1 MSSGGG
7 GDGTPARAGSSVDFL
22 SEELSWIFGEDAL
35 PMAREG
41 RRGEG
46 VNVTGSDTKI
56 YGGRNLA
63 LTQSQVETIQKLRQD
78 RAQRL
83 QASRAAQA
91 ASTRGQMPT
100 PTTTSTPSSTGSR
113 SAAPATMRDIERQT
127 ETQFLGV

>member
-7 GDGTPARAGSSVDFL
+7 GSGATDAAPGSSPVTDFTM
-22 SEELSWIFGEDAL
+22 EELEWVSFFANMDNPDDQA
-35 PMAREG
+35 ARQRAATSG
-41 RRGEG
+41 ARI
-46 VNVTGSDTKI
+46 S
-56 YGGRNLA
+56 A
-63 LTQSQVETIQKLRQD
+63 SQVETIQKLRQD
-78 RAQRL
+78 RAKRL

>member
-7 GDGTPARAGSSVDFL
+7 GSGATDAAPGSSPVTDFTM
-22 SEELSWIFGEDAL
+22 EELEWVSFFANMDNPDDQA
-35 PMAREG
+35 ARQRAATSG
-41 RRGEG
+41 ARI
-46 VNVTGSDTKI
+46 S
-56 YGGRNLA
+56 A
-63 LTQSQVETIQKLRQD
+63 SQVETIQKLRQD

-91 ASTRGQMPT
+91 ASTKGQMPT
-100 PTTTSTPSSTGSR
+100 PTTTSRPSSTGSR